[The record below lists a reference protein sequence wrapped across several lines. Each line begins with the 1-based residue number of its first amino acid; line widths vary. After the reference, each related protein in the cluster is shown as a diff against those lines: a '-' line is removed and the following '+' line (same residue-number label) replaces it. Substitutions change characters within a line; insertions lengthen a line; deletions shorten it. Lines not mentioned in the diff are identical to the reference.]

1 VSVQTNKIISSI
13 LPIQSLKDESTI
25 SQDTNHCKTKSKSFP
40 LVYEVEMPQALTES
54 DSSKTF
60 DILLQK
66 LSQFSA
72 EGIQILL
79 KFPHE

>member
-1 VSVQTNKIISSI
+1 
-13 LPIQSLKDESTI
+13 
-25 SQDTNHCKTKSKSFP
+25 
-40 LVYEVEMPQALTES
+40 MPQALTES